1 VDLLMAQNCID
12 TVKKSTQSLMKSCVI
27 DAMENDLAIIEILLI
42 LCNGIIY
49 VKLEG
54 AIALLKVDLQGIN
67 AS

>member
-1 VDLLMAQNCID
+1 MAQNSID
-12 TVKKSTQSLMKSCVI
+12 TVSTQSLMISCVI

>member
-1 VDLLMAQNCID
+1 MAQNSID
-12 TVKKSTQSLMKSCVI
+12 TVSTQSLMISCII